1 MEDDVCLSITNHL
14 SVLFKALANAEAS
27 QYQAGIS
34 EATESAM
41 RSAWDDIL
49 KVSCCSPEE
58 TLSRSFLFV
67 AFVFLRLFVTKLNHS
82 VEKSIPLPKN
92 RAAELGATFSAV
104 DQAFLLKNL
113 ILKQVNKANVSAVP
127 VAVTKAASAA
137 FVQAFDNYS
146 TIENKGYTLKQE
158 ERAYEPAGARVD
170 GVACLDYFV
179 GNSKTTDKR
188 SNVGKSF
195 RWMSSFFKLLSK
207 FPMTKKRC
215 KDLEETNEAHDRK
228 EVSSIK
234 GPREDHSACLMAPCV
249 TKSLPTFSSPP
260 VPETVFPKLYVPFIF
275 TEYKRST
282 YSLEQAYHQIQMYCI
297 FGVEFLA
304 SIGLTD
310 FPVWGLVTTGTR
322 GSIIMAWKS
331 TKKGSNDSTPQQTVS
346 FGFKLLVMQCNVF

>member
-1 MEDDVCLSITNHL
+1 MEEDVGLSITNHL

-58 TLSRSFLFV
+58 TLSKAFLFV
-67 AFVFLRLFVTKLNHS
+67 ASILLSLFVTKLYYS
-82 VEKSIPLPKN
+82 VEKTIPFPKN
-92 RAAELGATFSAV
+92 QAVGLGALFSAEY
-104 DQAFLLKNL
+104 QGLLLKDLTWKQLSEANNSGL
-113 ILKQVNKANVSAVP
+113 PTAIIL
-127 VAVTKAASAA
+127 AASAA
-137 FVQAFDNYS
+137 YASAVTNNAS
-146 TIENKGYTLKQE
+146 IEGKGYTLKQE
-158 ERAYEPAGARVD
+158 DRAYEPAGARVD

-179 GNSKTTDKR
+179 RESKTTEKQAKVD
-188 SNVGKSF
+188 SSVG
-195 RWMSSFFKLLSK
+195 WLDSFFKLVSK
-207 FPMTKKRC
+207 FPTIKKKC
-215 KDLEETNEAHDRK
+215 KNPKDNHDGKISRK
-228 EVSSIK
+228 KDPSVK
-234 GPREDHSACLMAPCV
+234 KQGEDHSACLMSACI

-260 VPETVFPKLYVPFIF
+260 VPETNFPKLYVPFIF
-275 TEYKRST
+275 AEYKRNT

-310 FPVWGLVTTGTR
+310 FPVWGLVTSGTR

-331 TKKGSNDSTPQQTVS
+331 SKKESNDSSPRRKVS
-346 FGFKLLVMQCNVF
+346 SGFKLLEKVV

>member
-14 SVLFKALANAEAS
+14 SILFKALANAEAS

-49 KVSCCSPEE
+49 KATCCSPEE
-58 TLSRSFLFV
+58 TLSKPFLFV
-67 AFVFLRLFVTKLNHS
+67 ASIFFNLFVTELDRS
-82 VEKSIPLPKN
+82 VEKTIPLPKN
-92 RAAELGATFSAV
+92 RAVELGVLFSAEH
-104 DQAFLLKNL
+104 QGLLLKDLTWKQLAEANNSRL
-113 ILKQVNKANVSAVP
+113 PTAIIL
-127 VAVTKAASAA
+127 AASAA
-137 FVQAFDNYS
+137 FASAVTNHS
-146 TIENKGYTLKQE
+146 SIENKGYTLKQE

-179 GNSKTTDKR
+179 RESKATDKR
-188 SNVGKSF
+188 ANVDKSV
-195 RWMSSFFKLLSK
+195 RWMDSFFKLVSK
-207 FPMTKKRC
+207 FPTIKKKC
-215 KDLEETNEAHDRK
+215 KNSEETKESRDRK
-228 EVSSIK
+228 ISSVK
-234 GPREDHSACLMAPCV
+234 KQGEDHSACLMAPCI

-260 VPETVFPKLYVPFIF
+260 VPETTFPKLFVPFIF
-275 TEYKRST
+275 AEYKRNT

-310 FPVWGLVTTGTR
+310 FPVWGLVTAGTR

-331 TKKGSNDSTPQQTVS
+331 TKKESNDSTHQQVS
-346 FGFKLLVMQCNVF
+346 FWV